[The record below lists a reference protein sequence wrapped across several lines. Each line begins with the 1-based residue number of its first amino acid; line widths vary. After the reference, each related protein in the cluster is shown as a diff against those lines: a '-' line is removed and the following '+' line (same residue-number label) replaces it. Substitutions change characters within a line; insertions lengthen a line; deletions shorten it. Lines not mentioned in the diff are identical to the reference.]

1 MRSEA
6 YLALERARKTMEG
19 FITSTTTGTRRDPLA
34 ARLLPTA
41 KLWLDVLEDEER
53 KLAEAQRENPQIE
66 PVFHAGLPLDPDRPE
81 QRALFKGRTDI
92 GRLVAHHLDED
103 RRGVLVVVGQRR
115 MGKSSLRNFLPRL
128 LGGGTEVVPVNF
140 QELSGHPH
148 RTTPHRWVL
157 ELVARQ
163 FPGRENPPETT
174 AWADALAWLK
184 ARDAELADHRLLVVV
199 DEVERVEDGIRDGWC
214 TADFLDFLRAAGD
227 ALTKIRFLLLTAYPL
242 PRLGRHW
249 NDRLISATS
258 RFISYLDPVSA
269 EELMRS
275 PVESFPDIYP
285 TGGVERILKQT
296 HCHPFLL
303 QKVGDELCEFL
314 NAHHR
319 QKATDDELTDIFDRV
334 AREPLFDELW
344 DQRTPDERRALHALA
359 CAREPLDA
367 TPAMRALEREG
378 YVVLDRDERASIAV
392 PLFSAW
398 IRRTQGRVLIEQGPE
413 IPSGAEG
420 EPEHA
425 PASTSRTGLS

>member
-1 MRSEA
+1 
-6 YLALERARKTMEG
+6 MEG
-19 FITSTTTGTRRDPLA
+19 FITSATTGTRRDRLT

-41 KLWLDVLEDEER
+41 KLWLDVIENEER
-53 KLAEAQRENPQIE
+53 LLAAAQRENPQIE
-66 PVFHAGLPLDPDRPE
+66 PVFHAGLPLEPDRPE

-92 GRLVAHHLDED
+92 GRLVAHHLDAD

-140 QELSGHPH
+140 QELSGHAH
-148 RTTPHRWVL
+148 RATPHRWVL

-163 FPGRENPPETT
+163 FPGEEHPQTT
-174 AWADALAWLK
+174 VWADTLAWLK
-184 ARDAELADHRLLVVV
+184 ARDAALADRRVLVVI
-199 DEVERVEDGIRDGWC
+199 DEVERVEDGIREGWC
-214 TADFLDFLRAAGD
+214 SADFLDFLRAAGD
-227 ALTKIRFLLLTAYPL
+227 ALTRIRFMLLTAYPL

-258 RFISYLDPVSA
+258 RQISYLDPVSA

-275 PVESFPDIYP
+275 PVEDFPDIYP
-285 TGGVERILKQT
+285 EGGVERILKQT
-296 HCHPFLL
+296 HRHPFLL
-303 QKVGDELCEFL
+303 QKIGDELCEFL
-314 NAHHR
+314 NANHR

-344 DQRTPDERRALHALA
+344 DQRTPDEKRALHALA
-359 CAREPLDA
+359 CTREPLDA

-378 YVVLDRDERASIAV
+378 YVELDADERASIAV

-398 IRRTQGRVLIEQGPE
+398 IRRTQGRVLPERSPE
-413 IPSGAEG
+413 IPASVEI
-420 EPEHA
+420 EPQHA
-425 PASTSRTGLS
+425 SQPE